1 MSQTSNDPY
10 LTSPL
15 KHDRMGPFLRAIVL
29 AALVAAVGLGYW
41 ALNRP
46 ASTTAHQQV
55 VAEAPAQAVP
65 K

>member
-1 MSQTSNDPY
+1 
-10 LTSPL
+10 
-15 KHDRMGPFLRAIVL
+15 MGPFLRAIVL